1 MKTRIKI
8 DSSILSFVIILTGFL
23 YAFPFLY
30 MEQPFLESAMD
41 FFGIIA
47 VLKGTFLRMAARG
60 YKKSG
65 SAQGHELVM
74 SGPYTL
80 VRNPMYLGS
89 FLMGAGFV
97 LLVWPWW
104 GLPIFTGLFYFRF
117 LPQVKAEE
125 AHLRETFGA
134 AYESYCRR
142 VPRFFPS
149 IGSLRQLNVHES
161 FPLSE
166 AFSTK
171 EKWGLAAW
179 PIVAIIL
186 EIFQEKLVFG
196 AADVA
201 RIISGFLFT
210 VFIFAVG
217 VAAVYLV
224 SGEPNAQDP
233 KQV

>member
-23 YAFPFLY
+23 YAFPYLY
-30 MEQPFLESAMD
+30 TLQPLESFMD
-41 FFGIIA
+41 FFGIISI
-47 VLKGTFLRMAARG
+47 LQGTFLRMAARG

-65 SAQGHELVM
+65 SAQGHDLVM
-74 SGPYTL
+74 NGPYTL

-89 FLMGAGFV
+89 FFMGVGFV

-104 GLPIFTGLFYFRF
+104 GLPIFAVLFYLRF
-117 LPQVKAEE
+117 VLQVKAEE

-134 AYESYCRR
+134 VYEEYCWR
-142 VPRFFPS
+142 VPRIFPS
-149 IGSLRQLNVHES
+149 IRSLRQLNVHEA
-161 FPLSE
+161 FPLSG

-171 EKWGLAAW
+171 EKWGLVAW

-186 EIFQEKLVFG
+186 ENFQERLVFG
-196 AADVA
+196 TADVG
-201 RIISGFLFT
+201 RIITGFLFT
-210 VFIFAVG
+210 AFIFVVG

-233 KQV
+233 KQI